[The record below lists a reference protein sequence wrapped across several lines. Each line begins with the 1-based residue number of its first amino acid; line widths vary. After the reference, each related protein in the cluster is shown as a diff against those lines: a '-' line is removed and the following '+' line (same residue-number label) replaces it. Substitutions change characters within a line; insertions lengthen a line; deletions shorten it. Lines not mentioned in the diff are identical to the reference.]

1 MRYSTTTVHHDTR
14 GGCNQIA
21 VYGFGGLVS
30 RIRSCADKLG
40 GGWELN
46 ITRRTAKRDEDDGR
60 GKDAGLRL
68 LLLAAVIMAAR
79 ALSSQTNRQTSN
91 DRKGAR
97 GENTHSSTSCD
108 DTELHFV
115 LSTYCEGCG
124 VFVGS
129 VLSFFAQPDSTHGK
143 FLMHPLAVLLH
154 LRPRFA
160 YILDYYGH
168 ARGRR
173 RASAHRGEAP
183 L

>member
-1 MRYSTTTVHHDTR
+1 MQLMDSAISQKNLEAARTKSGAGQER
-14 GGCNQIA
+14 E
-21 VYGFGGLVS
+21 
-30 RIRSCADKLG
+30 KL
-40 GGWELN
+40 
-46 ITRRTAKRDEDDGR
+46 RRTAMRYDDDDHDQYVGQR
-60 GKDAGLRL
+60 P
-68 LLLAAVIMAAR
+68 LLLAAVSLTAR
-79 ALSSQTNRQTSN
+79 EPPAQTNRQTSN

-129 VLSFFAQPDSTHGK
+129 VLSFFAQPDSTHGN